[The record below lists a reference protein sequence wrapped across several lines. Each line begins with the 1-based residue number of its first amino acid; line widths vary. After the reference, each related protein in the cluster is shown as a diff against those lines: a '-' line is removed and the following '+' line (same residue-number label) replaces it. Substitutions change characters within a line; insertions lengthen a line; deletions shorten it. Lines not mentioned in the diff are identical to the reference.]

1 MKIEKKYIIIGLF
14 FLIYLENLGY
24 YLFDNNFLFVFYCR
38 RSWQP
43 LDTVTSLTLL
53 ADSLTEGN
61 SYLFRVTAINEYG
74 SSEPVELSTP
84 VTIESTIGMYT
95 LSLVYVHG
103 YILQHT
109 KYSSS

>member
-1 MKIEKKYIIIGLF
+1 M
-14 FLIYLENLGY
+14 YLEHLEY
-24 YLFDNNFLFVFYCR
+24 YSFDNNFLFVFVCR

-109 KYSSS
+109 KYSSSSAATDRASAM